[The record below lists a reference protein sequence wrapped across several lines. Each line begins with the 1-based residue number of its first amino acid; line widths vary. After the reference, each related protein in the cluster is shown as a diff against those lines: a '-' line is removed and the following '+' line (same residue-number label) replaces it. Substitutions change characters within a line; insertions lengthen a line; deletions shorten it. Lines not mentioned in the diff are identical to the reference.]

1 MPKIDKY
8 KKSIDRIAKDYNLI
22 LLLYY
27 GSFGTEYYNEN
38 SDIDIGYL
46 SEKVLTTEE
55 KENLYKDL
63 MIYHMKGDIDLLDLK
78 TSEPVI
84 RFEAVKNLRILYEK
98 EEGIAENYRNY
109 YIKSFYEYN
118 IIVNK

>member
-8 KKSIDRIAKDYNLI
+8 KKSIGKIAKDYNLI
-22 LLLYY
+22 LLIYY
-27 GSFGTEYYNEN
+27 GSFGTEHYNEN

-46 SEKVLTTEE
+46 SDKVLTTEE

-98 EEGIAENYRNY
+98 
-109 YIKSFYEYN
+109 
-118 IIVNK
+118 

>member
-1 MPKIDKY
+1 M
-8 KKSIDRIAKDYNLI
+8 
-22 LLLYY
+22 
-27 GSFGTEYYNEN
+27 
-38 SDIDIGYL
+38 SD
-46 SEKVLTTEE
+46 KVLTTEE

-84 RFEAVKNLRILYEK
+84 RFEAIKNLRILYEK
-98 EEGIAENYRNY
+98 EEGIAEDYRNY